1 MREGTERE
9 ETSRGSWGSER
20 ERRWCEREEEHTG
33 KKEVN
38 KRARMKKVRSNGGQT
53 R

>member
-9 ETSRGSWGSER
+9 ETSRGRWGSER
-20 ERRWCEREEEHTG
+20 ERGWSTREEEHTG
-33 KKEVN
+33 KKEVS
-38 KRARMKKVRSNGGQT
+38 KRARMKKVRSNGGQN